1 MQRRGGEQDR
11 RRGAWGAPLA
21 ATAAATA
28 VAFAAGLP
36 APAAHA
42 APGPSVDAKGAY
54 LMDARSARPLWAKDA
69 TVKRPMASTTKIMTA
84 VVVLD
89 TPGVDLERQIEIKQS
104 YRDYVQRT
112 GASTADLRTGDK
124 LTARQL
130 LYALMLP
137 SGCDAAYALADAF
150 GTGPDEAA
158 RTKSFIAKMNAE
170 ARQLKLRGTNYDS
183 FDGISSA
190 GRNYSTPRDL
200 AELSRHALRSAT
212 FRTVVS
218 ALNTQQKA
226 KNVNRLYTWYNTNK
240 LLGSYGG
247 VTGIKTG
254 TTTASGPCLV
264 FAARQGGRNVVGVI
278 LNDPVNR
285 YPDAAEMLDY
295 AFKKHTS
302 LKLRR
307 LPSAAHED

>member
-21 ATAAATA
+21 ATVTATAAA
-28 VAFAAGLP
+28 VAAALP
-36 APAAHA
+36 APAAQA
-42 APGPSVDAKGAY
+42 APGPSVGAKGAY
-54 LMDARSARPLWAKDA
+54 LMDAGSGRSLWGKAA
-69 TVKRPMASTTKIMTA
+69 TVRRPMASTTKIMTA

-89 TPGVDLERQIEIKQS
+89 TPGMDLDRQIEIKQS
-104 YRDYVQRT
+104 YRDYVQRAE
-112 GASTADLRTGDK
+112 ASTADLRTGDK

-150 GTGPDEAA
+150 GTGPDEEA
-158 RTKSFIAKMNAE
+158 RTKSFVAKMNAM
-170 ARQLKLRGTNYDS
+170 ARQLKLSGTNYDS

-190 GRNYSTPRDL
+190 GRNYSTPQDL
-200 AELSRHALRSAT
+200 ARLSLHALRNST
-212 FRTVVS
+212 FRTVTS

-247 VTGIKTG
+247 VTGVKTG
-254 TTTASGPCLV
+254 TTSAAGPCLV
-264 FAARQGGRNVVGVI
+264 FAARNGGRTVVGVI
-278 LNDPVNR
+278 LNDAANR
-285 YPDAAEMLDY
+285 YPDAAKMLDY
-295 AFKKHTS
+295 AFKKHTP
-302 LKLRR
+302 LNLRR